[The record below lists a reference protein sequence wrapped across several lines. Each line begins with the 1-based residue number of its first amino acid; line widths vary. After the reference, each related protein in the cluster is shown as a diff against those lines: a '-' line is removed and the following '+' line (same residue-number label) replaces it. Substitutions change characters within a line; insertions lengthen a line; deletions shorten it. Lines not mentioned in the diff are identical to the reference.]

1 MDFQELCKRAFA
13 VVNPRELSELA
24 EAGSV
29 GAALETDTGNVYV
42 GVCMDVAC
50 SVGFCAE
57 HAAAA
62 AMVTAGESRVVK
74 MVAVNRQGEPMP
86 PCGRCREL
94 ITALHPENDQA
105 QVMVSRDTVL
115 TLEKLLPYDWKATK
129 RQQKE

>member
-42 GVCMDVAC
+42 GVCMDIAC
-50 SVGFCAE
+50 SV
-57 HAAAA
+57 
-62 AMVTAGESRVVK
+62 
-74 MVAVNRQGEPMP
+74 VAVNRQGEPMP

-105 QVMVSRDTVL
+105 QVMVARDTVL
-115 TLEKLLPYDWKATK
+115 TLEKLLPYDWKAAK